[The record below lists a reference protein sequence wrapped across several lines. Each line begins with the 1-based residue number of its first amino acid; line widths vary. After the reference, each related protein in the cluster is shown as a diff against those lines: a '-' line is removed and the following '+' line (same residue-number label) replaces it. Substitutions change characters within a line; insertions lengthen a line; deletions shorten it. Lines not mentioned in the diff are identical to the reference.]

1 MTVQE
6 KIQKDLTDAM
16 KSKDALKMDVLRGMK
31 TAIKNKEIEKK
42 HSLAEP
48 EALQVL
54 NSLVKQRNESI
65 EQFTKGGRGDLA
77 DRERAEL
84 KILEAYLP
92 AAVNEEEIREVVSQ
106 VVAELQASSLKDLG
120 SVMKGTM
127 ARFAGC
133 RVDGKVINE
142 VVRSQL
148 EKRGK

>member
-16 KSKDALKMDVLRGMK
+16 KSKDALRMDVLRGMK

-42 HSLAEP
+42 HSLAEV

-65 EQFTKGGRGDLA
+65 EQFTKGGREDLA

-92 AAVNEEEIREVVSQ
+92 AAVKEEEIRAVVSQ
-106 VVAELQASSLKDLG
+106 VIAELQASSLKDLG
-120 SVMKGTM
+120 VVMKGTM
-127 ARFAGC
+127 ARFTGS
-133 RVDGKVINE
+133 RVDGRVINE
-142 VVRSQL
+142 IVRSQL
-148 EKRGK
+148 EGRGK